1 LGFNSLWVNARYILI
16 MAVAAGVALVRGFF
30 VAGILDVPSFGLYV
44 TFVAAGMFSSVLLSF
59 GENEKTIKNFPR
71 LWVGQ
76 HLRSEVTRLAD
87 KSCQLMI
94 SRAGVVLILLL
105 AFIFVEGLRNLAQ
118 MGIFVVLVALSA
130 ALASLYA
137 SAIRATGE
145 IDLLAR
151 NTLLRSL
158 IVILLGVMGAF
169 FFNWQGAI
177 LGEVLGAL
185 LGALNTRYAVIRR
198 TRLFDQ
204 NNEIVVRTSGKT
216 VTSDGG
222 FWLFLA
228 ALLASIPVYLDR
240 AFVASVFGAAM
251 VGTFGFLLLFV
262 TGANTFTGIV
272 AQKVGPHIV
281 KMEHAGDSVTGQIK
295 YVLRWVTVIWLVSA
309 VGMVAV
315 TLALTVG
322 PAQYFFD
329 KFNLNFNLIA
339 ATAVLCILQI
349 GVLADFIMI
358 SRNQERAL
366 FVSACGYLMAIG
378 VVALLV
384 LWLKLT
390 LVSLVWLLA
399 LSKLFHI
406 GVQGGFIVSL
416 WKVEKRQLEVMK

>member
-1 LGFNSLWVNARYILI
+1 
-16 MAVAAGVALVRGFF
+16 
-30 VAGILDVPSFGLYV
+30 
-44 TFVAAGMFSSVLLSF
+44 
-59 GENEKTIKNFPR
+59 
-71 LWVGQ
+71 
-76 HLRSEVTRLAD
+76 
-87 KSCQLMI
+87 
-94 SRAGVVLILLL
+94 
-105 AFIFVEGLRNLAQ
+105 
-118 MGIFVVLVALSA
+118 
-130 ALASLYA
+130 
-137 SAIRATGE
+137 
-145 IDLLAR
+145 
-151 NTLLRSL
+151 
-158 IVILLGVMGAF
+158 
-169 FFNWQGAI
+169 
-177 LGEVLGAL
+177 